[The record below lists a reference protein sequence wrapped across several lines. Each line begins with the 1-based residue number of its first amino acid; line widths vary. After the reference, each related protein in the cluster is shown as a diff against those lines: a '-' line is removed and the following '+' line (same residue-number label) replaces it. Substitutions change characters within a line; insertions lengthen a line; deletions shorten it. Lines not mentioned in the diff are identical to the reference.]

1 MIYPIIQDYPPY
13 LEFIQVS
20 GQTLPQEM
28 KRGSKAVNEESE
40 GYLINTRLPEIS
52 LPATTVTSGTVHIDA
67 SSDAEAISQWLSE
80 FQGSPQTLRAYRREA
95 ERLLLWL
102 AYQERGLAGLR
113 RQDLDAFEDFLESPT
128 PRQLWI
134 GPPRPRSAA
143 DWRPFRGPLSPA
155 SRRQSLVILQGMFA
169 WLVEAG
175 WLAHNPFRL
184 MRDKRRRLDNRQTGI
199 ERYLERPLWEW
210 FWHWLVRPL
219 NEQASARE
227 RFIWQRRR
235 MIFGF
240 AYLVAPRISEMADAE
255 MGDFFQREGRW
266 WWRVVGKGA
275 KNARIPVPEDML
287 KLLREWRLHLKL
299 PADPQPE
306 EGGGVLRALDG
317 KKALG
322 HNQLYRLIRE
332 TFTQAGDALAQEA
345 GSDAARQVARLRAA
359 TPHWLRHTA
368 LTHQA
373 QAGVELRYL
382 ASTARHARLDTTAQ
396 YLHLEDEEWHRQQ
409 SAHVLP
415 AKADDDPNEPV

>member
-1 MIYPIIQDYPPY
+1 MSDAREGSPA
-13 LEFIQVS
+13 QV
-20 GQTLPQEM
+20 
-28 KRGSKAVNEESE
+28 
-40 GYLINTRLPEIS
+40 RLPGIV
-52 LPATTVTSGTVHIDA
+52 LPTHPAAMGGAHIEA
-67 SSDAEAISQWLSE
+67 SNDAEAVSQWLAE
-80 FQGSPQTLRAYRREA
+80 FQDSPQTLRAYRREA

-102 AYQERGLAGLR
+102 AYQERSLASLR

-134 GPPRPRSAA
+134 GPSRPRSAP

-210 FWHWLVRPL
+210 FWYWLLRPL

-227 RFIWQRRR
+227 HFLWQRRR

-240 AYLVAPRISEMADAE
+240 AYLLAPRISEMADAE
-255 MGDFFQREGRW
+255 MSDFFQREGRW
-266 WWRVVGKGA
+266 WWRVTGKGN
-275 KNARIPVPEDML
+275 KSARIPVPQDML
-287 KLLREWRLHLKL
+287 ILLNEWRLTLRL
-299 PADPQPE
+299 PANPQPGE
-306 EGGGVLRALDG
+306 SGGVLRALDG
-317 KKALG
+317 KRGLG

-332 TFTQAGDALAQEA
+332 TFTQAADSLEQET
-345 GSDAARQVARLRAA
+345 GNEAAPQVARLRTA

-415 AKADDDPNEPV
+415 TRADADPVEPV

>member
-1 MIYPIIQDYPPY
+1 MSDAREGSPA
-13 LEFIQVS
+13 QV
-20 GQTLPQEM
+20 
-28 KRGSKAVNEESE
+28 
-40 GYLINTRLPEIS
+40 RLPGIV
-52 LPATTVTSGTVHIDA
+52 LPTPPAAMGGAHIEA
-67 SSDAEAISQWLSE
+67 SNDAEAVSQWLAE

-102 AYQERGLAGLR
+102 AYQEQSLASLR

-134 GPPRPRSAA
+134 GPSRPRSAP

-155 SRRQSLVILQGMFA
+155 SRRQSLIILQGMFA

-210 FWHWLVRPL
+210 FWHWLLRPL
-219 NEQASARE
+219 NEQASPRE
-227 RFIWQRRR
+227 HFLWQRRR

-240 AYLVAPRISEMADAE
+240 AYLLAPRISEMADAE
-255 MGDFFQREGRW
+255 MSDFFQREGRW
-266 WWRVVGKGA
+266 WWRVTGKGN
-275 KNARIPVPEDML
+275 KSARIPVPQDML
-287 KLLREWRLHLKL
+287 VLLNEWRLTLQL
-299 PADPQPE
+299 PANPQPGE
-306 EGGGVLRALDG
+306 SGGVLRALDG
-317 KKALG
+317 KRGLG

-332 TFTQAGDALAQEA
+332 TFTQAADSLEQEA
-345 GSDAARQVARLRAA
+345 GNEAAPQVARLRTA

-415 AKADDDPNEPV
+415 TRADADPVEPV

>member
-1 MIYPIIQDYPPY
+1 MSDAREGSPA
-13 LEFIQVS
+13 QV
-20 GQTLPQEM
+20 
-28 KRGSKAVNEESE
+28 
-40 GYLINTRLPEIS
+40 RLPDIV
-52 LPATTVTSGTVHIDA
+52 LPTHPAAMGGAHIEA
-67 SSDAEAISQWLSE
+67 SNDAEAVSQWLAE
-80 FQGSPQTLRAYRREA
+80 FQDSPQTLRAYRREA

-102 AYQERGLAGLR
+102 AYQERSLASLR

-134 GPPRPRSAA
+134 GPSRPRSAP

-210 FWHWLVRPL
+210 FWHWLLRPL
-219 NEQASARE
+219 NEQASPRE
-227 RFIWQRRR
+227 HFLWQRRR

-240 AYLVAPRISEMADAE
+240 AYLLAPRISEMADAE
-255 MGDFFQREGRW
+255 MSDFFQREGRW
-266 WWRVVGKGA
+266 WWRVTGKGS
-275 KNARIPVPEDML
+275 KSARIPVPQDML
-287 KLLREWRLHLKL
+287 VLLNEWRLTLQL
-299 PADPQPE
+299 PANPQPGE
-306 EGGGVLRALDG
+306 SGGVLRALDG
-317 KKALG
+317 KRGLG

-332 TFTQAGDALAQEA
+332 TFTQAADSLEQEA
-345 GSDAARQVARLRAA
+345 GNEAAPQVARLRTA

-415 AKADDDPNEPV
+415 TRADADPVEPV

>member
-1 MIYPIIQDYPPY
+1 MSDKKHLTHI
-13 LEFIQVS
+13 
-20 GQTLPQEM
+20 
-28 KRGSKAVNEESE
+28 
-40 GYLINTRLPEIS
+40 RLPKIS
-52 LPATTVTSGTVHIDA
+52 LPAQPAAPEGVHIEA
-67 SSDAEAISQWLSE
+67 SSDAEAVSQWLAE
-80 FQGSPQTLRAYRREA
+80 FQRSPQTFRAYRREA

-113 RQDLDAFEDFLESPT
+113 RQDLDAFEAFLASPT
-128 PRQLWI
+128 PRQLWV

-143 DWRPFRGPLSPA
+143 EWRPFRGPLSAA
-155 SRRQSLVILQGMFA
+155 SRRQSLIILQGMFT

-175 WLAHNPFRL
+175 WVAHNPFRL
-184 MRDKRRRLDNRQTGI
+184 MRDKRRRLDNRQNGI

-210 FWHWLVRPL
+210 FWGWLQRPL

-227 RFIWQRRR
+227 RFVWQRRR

-240 AYLVAPRISEMADAE
+240 AYLLAPRISEMAAAE

-266 WWRVVGKGA
+266 WWRVVGKGD
-275 KNARIPVPEDML
+275 KSARIPVPEDML
-287 KLLREWRLHLKL
+287 SLLRGWRLCLAL
-299 PADPQPE
+299 PAEPQPDE
-306 EGGGVLRALDG
+306 SGGVLRALDG

-322 HNQLYRLIRE
+322 DNQLYRVIRE
-332 TFTQAGDALAQEA
+332 AFAQAADALEQEA
-345 GSDAARQVARLRAA
+345 GNDALQQIARLRAA

-415 AKADDDPNEPV
+415 AKADATPVESV

>member
-1 MIYPIIQDYPPY
+1 MSDAREGH
-13 LEFIQVS
+13 LAQV
-20 GQTLPQEM
+20 
-28 KRGSKAVNEESE
+28 
-40 GYLINTRLPEIS
+40 RLPGIS
-52 LPATTVTSGTVHIDA
+52 LPAQPITTGRVHIEA
-67 SSDAEAISQWLSE
+67 SNDAEAVSQWLAE

-113 RQDLDAFEDFLESPT
+113 RQDLDAFEAFLESPT

-134 GPPRPRSAA
+134 GPSRPRSAA

-210 FWHWLVRPL
+210 FWHWLLRPL
-219 NEQASARE
+219 SEQASARQH
-227 RFIWQRRR
+227 FIWQRRR

-240 AYLVAPRISEMADAE
+240 AYLLAPRISEMADAV

-266 WWRVVGKGA
+266 WWRVTGKGS
-275 KNARIPVPEDML
+275 KSARIPVPEDML
-287 KLLREWRLHLKL
+287 VLLHEWRLALKL
-299 PADPQPE
+299 PANPQPDE
-306 EGGGVLRALDG
+306 SGGVLRALDG
-317 KKALG
+317 KRSLG

-332 TFTQAGDALAQEA
+332 TFAQAADALEQET
-345 GSDAARQVARLRAA
+345 GNEAAPLVARLRTA

-373 QAGVELRYL
+373 QAGIELRYL

-415 AKADDDPNEPV
+415 ARADADPVEPV